1 MNSRLVEKGCKVISA
16 GIPGM
21 AKQFDLQ
28 GFTQHIQAL
37 SPPSPWSKEGQG
49 RDTLTANSH
58 GFTLPSP
65 ATPGLSC
72 PPSFSKITGSSDSI
86 SQDVLQLQ
94 PWPAPSRPQ
103 EEALGRN
110 AAILKQDSY
119 LDDLPSSP
127 FPGLLSSAII
137 QQG

>member
-1 MNSRLVEKGCKVISA
+1 MNSQLVEKGCKVISA
-16 GIPGM
+16 RIPGM

-37 SPPSPWSKEGQG
+37 PPPSPWSRRG
-49 RDTLTANSH
+49 RDET
-58 GFTLPSP
+58 PSP
-65 ATPGLSC
+65 PTATASPSPPQPPPAC
-72 PPSFSKITGSSDSI
+72 PALPAFLK
-86 SQDVLQLQ
+86 SQD
-94 PWPAPSRPQ
+94 PAIASPRMCCSSSPGRARPQ

-110 AAILKQDSY
+110 VAILKQDSY